1 MRTAMVLVLSGFL
14 ALACTPPQAAAQ
26 LKSAPNP
33 ARLSLLPSLPGPAQS
48 PEASTAPP
56 TPSTLGR
63 GLPANQASVLRS
75 LADRADQL
83 NPFSNRTWKSPK
95 PTGNLEASAIPP
107 AGTATCAHILIV
119 PRSSAD
125 SKMVIRVP
133 NANTVKSGMPGTGGL
148 PPCRE
153 DYR

>member
-1 MRTAMVLVLSGFL
+1 MRTAMVLALFGFL
-14 ALACTPPQAAAQ
+14 AVLCTTPQAAAQ
-26 LKSAPNP
+26 LKSAPDP
-33 ARLSLLPSLPGPAQS
+33 ARLALLPSLPATVQS
-48 PEASTAPP
+48 PDASTAPP
-56 TPSTLGR
+56 ARSNVGR

-83 NPFSNRTWKSPK
+83 NPFRNRAWKSPK
-95 PTGNLEASAIPP
+95 STGNLEASAIPS

-125 SKMVIRVP
+125 SRMVIRVP
-133 NANTVKSGMPGTGGL
+133 DANTVKSGMPSTEGL

>member
-1 MRTAMVLVLSGFL
+1 MRTAMVLALFGFL
-14 ALACTPPQAAAQ
+14 AVACTPPPAAAQ
-26 LKSAPNP
+26 DKSNPNP
-33 ARLSLLPSLPGPAQS
+33 VPLSLLPSLPAPAQS

-56 TPSTLGR
+56 ARSNVGH
-63 GLPANQASVLRS
+63 GLPANQASVLRA
-75 LADRADQL
+75 LAERADRL
-83 NPFSNRTWKSPK
+83 NPLSNRILKDAK
-95 PTGNLEASAIPP
+95 QTGSLEASAIPP
-107 AGTATCAHILIV
+107 AGTAVCAHILIV

-133 NANTVKSGMPGTGGL
+133 NAKPLNPGMPSTEGL